1 MSRFTLASR
10 CNVKAATLPDVI
22 RSNDARLPQKQPYN
36 RGSEPMKRF
45 ALILLACLAGSA
57 GAAAQSYPTRT
68 ITLTVTAA
76 AGGVT
81 DVVARAL
88 GQRLSETWGQ
98 QVVIENKGGAAHV
111 LGAQSVAKAA
121 PDGYSLLVAEA
132 GTFTINPT
140 LYGKGKLP
148 YDEEKDFAPITG
160 IVRINQALL
169 GHTSVPATNVSELI
183 ALAKKKP
190 GELTYGTAG
199 VGSAPHMNMVLFES
213 MSGVKLL
220 PVHYRGAA
228 PALTD
233 VIAGHVNL
241 MSVSVSLALPPFRA
255 GQIKLFGIGSTKRLG
270 PAADI
275 PTVAENGLPGYE
287 AATWFGLFATAGT
300 PRDVVMKLN
309 AEIQKI
315 LADPDFRE
323 KFLAPQ
329 MFEPMGSTPEEFA
342 DHIKAQTQ
350 KWAKVIREQ
359 KLSIDK

>member
-1 MSRFTLASR
+1 MAKALVAMFVLM
-10 CNVKAATLPDVI
+10 CVAATT
-22 RSNDARLPQKQPYN
+22 
-36 RGSEPMKRF
+36 
-45 ALILLACLAGSA
+45 SA
-57 GAAAQSYPTRT
+57 QAQTYPTRP

-81 DVVARAL
+81 DVVARAI

-111 LGAQSVAKAA
+111 VGAQSVAKAA

-148 YDEEKDFAPITG
+148 YDEEKDFIPITG

-169 GHTSVPATNVSELI
+169 GHPSLPANDVRELI
-183 ALAKKKP
+183 ELAHKTP

-199 VGSAPHMNMVLFES
+199 IGSAPHMNVVLFES
-213 MSGVKLL
+213 MANVKLV

-241 MSVSVSLALPPFRA
+241 MSVSVSLALPPFRT
-255 GQIKLFGIGSTKRLG
+255 GQIKIFGIGSDKRL
-270 PAADI
+270 PLAPDI

-287 AATWFGLFATAGT
+287 ATTWFGLFATAGT
-300 PRDVVMKLN
+300 PTAIVTKIN
-309 AEIQKI
+309 AEVANI
-315 LADPDFRE
+315 LADSQFRE

-329 MFEPMGSTPEEFA
+329 MFEPMASSPEEFA
-342 DHIKAQTQ
+342 DYIKAERR

-359 KLSIDK
+359 KLSIEK

>member
-1 MSRFTLASR
+1 MVVTFKARRVRNGSTGKRIAIIALAWL
-10 CNVKAATLPDVI
+10 C
-22 RSNDARLPQKQPYN
+22 
-36 RGSEPMKRF
+36 
-45 ALILLACLAGSA
+45 
-57 GAAAQSYPTRT
+57 GAAAAQAQSYPSRP

-88 GQRLSETWGQ
+88 GQRLSEAWSQ

-132 GTFTINPT
+132 GTFVINPT
-140 LYGKGKLP
+140 LYAKGKLP
-148 YDEEKDFAPITG
+148 YDEEKDFAPITS

-169 GHTSVPATNVSELI
+169 GHPSLPADNVRDLI
-183 ALAKKKP
+183 ALAKQKP
-190 GELTYGTAG
+190 GALTYGTAG
-199 VGSAPHMNMVLFES
+199 VGSGPQMNMILFES
-213 MSGVKLL
+213 MAGVKLL
-220 PVHYRGAA
+220 PVHYRGAT

-255 GQIKLFGIGSTKRLG
+255 GQIKIFGIGSSQRL
-270 PAADI
+270 PAAADI
-275 PTVAENGLPGYE
+275 PTVAESGLPGYE

-300 PRDVVMKLN
+300 PRDIVLKIN
-309 AEIQKI
+309 AEVRNI
-315 LADPDFRE
+315 LADSEFRE

-329 MFEPMGSTPEEFA
+329 MFEPTLMTPEEFA
-342 DHIKAQTQ
+342 QYIKAQRQ
-350 KWAKVIREQ
+350 KWAKVIRAANLKIE
-359 KLSIDK
+359 

>member
-1 MSRFTLASR
+1 MDR
-10 CNVKAATLPDVI
+10 
-22 RSNDARLPQKQPYN
+22 RL
-36 RGSEPMKRF
+36 G
-45 ALILLACLAGSA
+45 ALVLLACLPDP
-57 GAAAQSYPTRT
+57 AAAQAQSYPTRT

-88 GQRLSETWGQ
+88 GQRLAEAWGQ

-111 LGAQSVAKAA
+111 VGAQSVAKAA

-148 YDEEKDFAPITG
+148 YDEEKDFTPITG

-169 GHTSVPATNVSELI
+169 GHPSLPANNGRELI

-199 VGSAPHMNMVLFES
+199 IGSAPHMNMVLFES
-213 MSGVKLL
+213 MAGVKLQA
-220 PVHYRGAA
+220 VHYRGAA

-255 GQIKLFGIGSTKRLG
+255 SQIKIFGIGSSKRLA

-275 PTVAENGLPGYE
+275 PTVAESGLPGYE
-287 AATWFGLFATAGT
+287 ASTWFGLFATAGT
-300 PRDVVMKLN
+300 PRDIVDKIN
-309 AEIQKI
+309 AEVVKL
-315 LADPDFRE
+315 LADPQFRE

-329 MFEPMGSTPEEFA
+329 MFEPMASSPEGFA
-342 DHIKAQTQ
+342 DYIKAQTN

>member
-1 MSRFTLASR
+1 MT
-10 CNVKAATLPDVI
+10 K
-22 RSNDARLPQKQPYN
+22 RL
-36 RGSEPMKRF
+36 G
-45 ALILLACLAGSA
+45 ALVLLTCLAG
-57 GAAAQSYPTRT
+57 AAAAQAQSYPTRT

-88 GQRLSETWGQ
+88 GERLSQTWGQ

-111 LGAQSVAKAA
+111 VGAQSVAKAA

-132 GTFTINPT
+132 GTFTVNPT

-148 YDEEKDFAPITG
+148 YDEEKDFIPITG

-169 GHTSVPATNVSELI
+169 GHPSLPANNVRELI
-183 ALAKKKP
+183 ELASKKP

-199 VGSAPHMNMVLFES
+199 IGSAPHMNMVLFES
-213 MSGVKLL
+213 MANVKLV

-241 MSVSVSLALPPFRA
+241 MSVSVSLALPPLRA
-255 GQIKLFGIGSTKRLG
+255 GQIKIFGIGSGKRL
-270 PAADI
+270 PLAPDI
-275 PTVAENGLPGYE
+275 PTVAESGLPDYE
-287 AATWFGLFATAGT
+287 ATTWFGLFATAGT
-300 PRDVVMKLN
+300 PR
-309 AEIQKI
+309 EIVTKINTEVAKI
-315 LADPDFRE
+315 LAHPQFRE

-329 MFEPMGSTPEEFA
+329 MFEPMASSPEEFA
-342 DHIKAQTQ
+342 DYIKAQTR
-350 KWAKVIREQ
+350 KWAKVIGEQ
-359 KLSIDK
+359 KLSIGK

>member
-1 MSRFTLASR
+1 MT
-10 CNVKAATLPDVI
+10 K
-22 RSNDARLPQKQPYN
+22 RL
-36 RGSEPMKRF
+36 G
-45 ALILLACLAGSA
+45 ALIVLLALV
-57 GAAAQSYPTRT
+57 GAAPAQAQSYPART

-88 GQRLSETWGQ
+88 GERLSQTWGQ

-111 LGAQSVAKAA
+111 VGAQSVAKAA

-148 YDEEKDFAPITG
+148 YDEEKDFIPITG

-169 GHTSVPATNVSELI
+169 GHPSLPANNVRELI
-183 ALAKKKP
+183 ELAGKKP

-199 VGSAPHMNMVLFES
+199 IGSAPHMNMLLFES
-213 MSGVKLL
+213 MANVKLV

-241 MSVSVSLALPPFRA
+241 MSVSVSLALPPFRT
-255 GQIKLFGIGSTKRLG
+255 GKIKIFGIGSGKRLSLA
-270 PAADI
+270 PDI
-275 PTVAENGLPGYE
+275 PTVAESGLPDYE
-287 AATWFGLFATAGT
+287 ATTWFGLFATAGT
-300 PRDVVMKLN
+300 PREIVTKIN
-309 AEIQKI
+309 AEVAKI
-315 LADPDFRE
+315 LADPQFRE
-323 KFLAPQ
+323 TFLAPQ
-329 MFEPMGSTPEEFA
+329 MFEPMPSSPEEFA
-342 DHIKAQTQ
+342 DYIKAQTR
-350 KWAKVIREQ
+350 KWAKVIGEQ
-359 KLSIDK
+359 KLSIEK

>member
-1 MSRFTLASR
+1 
-10 CNVKAATLPDVI
+10 
-22 RSNDARLPQKQPYN
+22 
-36 RGSEPMKRF
+36 MKRL
-45 ALILLACLAGSA
+45 ALILLACVCAAVSA
-57 GAAAQSYPTRT
+57 QAQSYPVRPIT
-68 ITLTVTAA
+68 ITVTAA
-76 AGGVT
+76 PGGVT
-81 DVVARAL
+81 DVVGRAI
-88 GQRLSETWGQ
+88 GQRLSESWGQ

-111 LGAQSVAKAA
+111 LGAASVAKAA
-121 PDGYSLLVAEA
+121 PDGYSLLLAEA
-132 GTFTINPT
+132 GAFVINPT

-148 YDEEKDFAPITG
+148 YDEEKDFAPVTG

-169 GHTSVPATNVSELI
+169 GHPALPATSVSDLI

-213 MSGVKLL
+213 MAGVKLL

-300 PRDVVMKLN
+300 PRDVVIKLN
-309 AEIQKI
+309 TEIQKI

-342 DHIKAQTQ
+342 DRIRAQTQ
-350 KWAKVIREQ
+350 QWAKLIREQ

>member
-1 MSRFTLASR
+1 MT
-10 CNVKAATLPDVI
+10 K
-22 RSNDARLPQKQPYN
+22 RL
-36 RGSEPMKRF
+36 G
-45 ALILLACLAGSA
+45 ALVLLAALAGA
-57 GAAAQSYPTRT
+57 PAAQAQSYPTRT

-88 GQRLSETWGQ
+88 GQRLAQAWGQ

-111 LGAQSVAKAA
+111 VGAQSVAKAA

-140 LYGKGKLP
+140 LYGNGKLP
-148 YDEEKDFAPITG
+148 YDEEKDFIPITG

-169 GHTSVPATNVSELI
+169 GHPSLPANDVRELI
-183 ALAKKKP
+183 ELARKTP

-199 VGSAPHMNMVLFES
+199 IGSAPHMNMVLFES
-213 MSGVKLL
+213 MAGVKLV

-241 MSVSVSLALPPFRA
+241 MSVSVSLALPPFRT
-255 GQIKLFGIGSTKRLG
+255 GQIKIFGIGSAKRLSLA
-270 PAADI
+270 PDI
-275 PTVAENGLPGYE
+275 PTVAESGLPNYE
-287 AATWFGLFATAGT
+287 ATTWFGLFATAGT
-300 PRDVVMKLN
+300 PQPTVTKIN
-309 AEIQKI
+309 AEVANI
-315 LADPDFRE
+315 LADPQFRE

-329 MFEPMGSTPEEFA
+329 MFEPMASSPEEFA
-342 DHIKAQTQ
+342 DYIKAQTR

-359 KLSIDK
+359 KLSIGK

>member
-1 MSRFTLASR
+1 MT
-10 CNVKAATLPDVI
+10 K
-22 RSNDARLPQKQPYN
+22 RL
-36 RGSEPMKRF
+36 G
-45 ALILLACLAGSA
+45 ALILLLSLV
-57 GAAAQSYPTRT
+57 GAATAQAQSYPART

-88 GQRLSETWGQ
+88 GERLSQTWGQ

-111 LGAQSVAKAA
+111 VGAQSVAKAA

-132 GTFTINPT
+132 GTFTVNPT

-148 YDEEKDFAPITG
+148 YDEEKDFIPITG

-169 GHTSVPATNVSELI
+169 GHPSLAANNVRELI
-183 ALAKKKP
+183 ELARKKP

-199 VGSAPHMNMVLFES
+199 IGSAPHMNIVLFES
-213 MSGVKLL
+213 MAGVKLVA
-220 PVHYRGAA
+220 VHYRGAA

-241 MSVSVSLALPPFRA
+241 MSVSVSLALPPFRT
-255 GQIKLFGIGSTKRLG
+255 GKIKIFGIGSGKRLSLA
-270 PAADI
+270 PDI
-275 PTVAENGLPGYE
+275 PTVAESGLPDYE
-287 AATWFGLFATAGT
+287 ATTWFGLFATAGT
-300 PRDVVMKLN
+300 PREIVTKIN
-309 AEIQKI
+309 AEVAKI
-315 LADPDFRE
+315 LADPQFRE

-329 MFEPMGSTPEEFA
+329 MFEPMASSPEEFA
-342 DHIKAQTQ
+342 DYIKAQTR

-359 KLSIDK
+359 KLSIEK

>member
-1 MSRFTLASR
+1 MTRRVS
-10 CNVKAATLPDVI
+10 
-22 RSNDARLPQKQPYN
+22 
-36 RGSEPMKRF
+36 
-45 ALILLACLAGSA
+45 ALILLACLAGA
-57 GAAAQSYPTRT
+57 TAAQAQSYPTRT

-88 GQRLSETWGQ
+88 GQRLSENWGQ

-111 LGAQSVAKAA
+111 LGAQSVAKAT

-169 GHTSVPATNVSELI
+169 GHAALPANSVSEVI
-183 ALAKKKP
+183 ALAKQKP
-190 GELTYGTAG
+190 GVLTFGTAG
-199 VGSAPHMNMVLFES
+199 VGSAPHMNMILFES
-213 MSGVKLL
+213 MAGVKLL
-220 PVHYRGAA
+220 PIHYRGAA

-233 VIAGHVNL
+233 VMAGHVDL
-241 MSVSVSLALPPFRA
+241 MSVSVSLALPPHRA
-255 GQIKLFGIGSTKRLG
+255 GKIKIFGIGSTKRLG

-287 AATWFGLFATAGT
+287 AVTWFGLFATAGT
-300 PRDVVMKLN
+300 PREIVMKLN
-309 AEIQKI
+309 AEVAKI
-315 LADPDFRE
+315 LADPAFRE

-329 MFEPMGSTPEEFA
+329 MFEPMASSPEEFA
-342 DHIKAQTQ
+342 DYIKAQTQ

>member
-1 MSRFTLASR
+1 MIKPLR
-10 CNVKAATLPDVI
+10 
-22 RSNDARLPQKQPYN
+22 
-36 RGSEPMKRF
+36 
-45 ALILLACLAGSA
+45 ALILFGCIA
-57 GAAAQSYPTRT
+57 GATAASAQTYPSRPVTM
-68 ITLTVTAA
+68 TVTAA

-111 LGAQSVAKAA
+111 LGAQAVAKAA

-148 YDEEKDFAPITG
+148 YDEETDFVPITG

-169 GHTSVPATNVSELI
+169 GNPALPATNIRELI
-183 ALAKKKP
+183 ALAKQRS

-199 VGSAPHMNMVLFES
+199 IGSAPHMNVVLFES
-213 MSGVKLL
+213 MAGVKLV

-241 MSVSVSLALPPFRA
+241 MSVSISLALPPFRT
-255 GQIKLFGIGSTKRLG
+255 GQIRIFGIGSSKRLA
-270 PAADI
+270 PAPDV
-275 PTVAENGLPGYE
+275 PTVAESGLPGYE

-300 PRDVVMKLN
+300 PRDIVLKINADVQNILN
-309 AEIQKI
+309 
-315 LADPDFRE
+315 DPVFRE

-329 MFEPMGSTPEEFA
+329 MFEPMASAPEEFA
-342 DHIKAQTQ
+342 DYIKAQTR
-350 KWAKVIREQ
+350 KWADVIHGA
-359 KLSIDK
+359 KLKIE

>member
-1 MSRFTLASR
+1 MVVTFKARRVRNGSTGKRIAIIALAWF
-10 CNVKAATLPDVI
+10 C
-22 RSNDARLPQKQPYN
+22 
-36 RGSEPMKRF
+36 
-45 ALILLACLAGSA
+45 
-57 GAAAQSYPTRT
+57 GAAAAQAQFYPSRP

-88 GQRLSETWGQ
+88 GQRLSEAWSQ

-132 GTFTINPT
+132 GTFVINPT
-140 LYGKGKLP
+140 LYAKGKLP
-148 YDEEKDFAPITG
+148 YDEEKDFAPITS

-169 GHTSVPATNVSELI
+169 GHPSLPADNVRDLI
-183 ALAKKKP
+183 ALAKQKP
-190 GELTYGTAG
+190 GALTYGTAG
-199 VGSAPHMNMVLFES
+199 VGSGPQMNMILFES
-213 MSGVKLL
+213 MAGVKLL
-220 PVHYRGAA
+220 PVHYRGAT

-255 GQIKLFGIGSTKRLG
+255 GQIKIFGIGSSQRL
-270 PAADI
+270 PAAADI
-275 PTVAENGLPGYE
+275 PTVAESGLPGYE

-300 PRDVVMKLN
+300 PRDIVLKIN
-309 AEIQKI
+309 AEVRNI
-315 LADPDFRE
+315 LADSEFRE

-329 MFEPMGSTPEEFA
+329 MFEPTPMTPEEFA
-342 DHIKAQTQ
+342 QYIKAQRQ
-350 KWAKVIREQ
+350 KWAKVIRAANLKIE
-359 KLSIDK
+359 

>member
-1 MSRFTLASR
+1 MT
-10 CNVKAATLPDVI
+10 K
-22 RSNDARLPQKQPYN
+22 RL
-36 RGSEPMKRF
+36 G
-45 ALILLACLAGSA
+45 ALVLLACLAG
-57 GAAAQSYPTRT
+57 AAAAQAQSYPTRT

-88 GQRLSETWGQ
+88 GERLSQTWGQ

-111 LGAQSVAKAA
+111 VGAQSVAKAA

-148 YDEEKDFAPITG
+148 YDEEKDFIPITG
-160 IVRINQALL
+160 VVRINQALL
-169 GHTSVPATNVSELI
+169 GHPSLPADDVRELI
-183 ALAKKKP
+183 ELASKKP

-199 VGSAPHMNMVLFES
+199 IGSAPHMNMVLFES
-213 MSGVKLL
+213 MANVKLV

-255 GQIKLFGIGSTKRLG
+255 GQIKIFGIGSGKRLALA
-270 PAADI
+270 PDI
-275 PTVAENGLPGYE
+275 GTVAESGLPGYE
-287 AATWFGLFATAGT
+287 ATTWFGLFATAGT
-300 PRDVVMKLN
+300 PREIVTKIN
-309 AEIQKI
+309 AEVAKI
-315 LADPDFRE
+315 LADPQFRE

-329 MFEPMGSTPEEFA
+329 MFEPMASSPEEFA
-342 DHIKAQTQ
+342 DYIKAQTR
-350 KWAKVIREQ
+350 KWAKVIGEQ
-359 KLSIDK
+359 RLSIGK

>member
-1 MSRFTLASR
+1 MT
-10 CNVKAATLPDVI
+10 K
-22 RSNDARLPQKQPYN
+22 RL
-36 RGSEPMKRF
+36 G
-45 ALILLACLAGSA
+45 ALVLLACLAG
-57 GAAAQSYPTRT
+57 AAAAQAQSYPTRT

-88 GQRLSETWGQ
+88 GERLSQTWGQ

-111 LGAQSVAKAA
+111 VGAQSVAKAA

-148 YDEEKDFAPITG
+148 YDEEKDFIPITG

-169 GHTSVPATNVSELI
+169 GHPSLPADDVRELI
-183 ALAKKKP
+183 ELASKKP

-199 VGSAPHMNMVLFES
+199 IGSAPHMNMVLFES
-213 MSGVKLL
+213 MANVKLV

-241 MSVSVSLALPPFRA
+241 MSVSASLALPPFRA
-255 GQIKLFGIGSTKRLG
+255 GQIKIFGIGSGKRLALA
-270 PAADI
+270 PDI
-275 PTVAENGLPGYE
+275 GTVAESGLPGYE
-287 AATWFGLFATAGT
+287 ATTWFGLFATAGT
-300 PRDVVMKLN
+300 PREIVTKIN
-309 AEIQKI
+309 AEVAKI
-315 LADPDFRE
+315 LADPQFRE

-329 MFEPMGSTPEEFA
+329 MFEPMASSPEEFA
-342 DHIKAQTQ
+342 DYIKAQTR
-350 KWAKVIREQ
+350 KWAKVIGEQ
-359 KLSIDK
+359 RLSIGK